1 MENGMARSSATV
13 SRCIELFACIF
24 VNWNMT
30 GDPLTTKFRNGMI
43 PPPTGSQSGPGPTAA
58 KKTKE
63 YYRDMSKSTGSV
75 QFKIDGLLKLKKVG
89 DFLKLRD
96 KEVKLVLKRK
106 ETTLKTRKISGAYV
120 VDLSDMGSHLI
131 LKNVRI
137 KRYFFFASQVEA
149 YNLPINNILTIQIL
163 NN

>member
-1 MENGMARSSATV
+1 
-13 SRCIELFACIF
+13 
-24 VNWNMT
+24 
-30 GDPLTTKFRNGMI
+30 
-43 PPPTGSQSGPGPTAA
+43 
-58 KKTKE
+58 
-63 YYRDMSKSTGSV
+63 MSKSTGTV

-120 VDLSDMGSHLI
+120 VDLSEMGSHLI